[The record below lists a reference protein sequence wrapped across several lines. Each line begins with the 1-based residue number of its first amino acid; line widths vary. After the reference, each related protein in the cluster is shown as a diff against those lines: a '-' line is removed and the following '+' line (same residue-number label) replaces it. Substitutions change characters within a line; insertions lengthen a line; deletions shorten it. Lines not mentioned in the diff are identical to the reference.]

1 MEKIISSN
9 NQTFILEIK
18 SMRNNTWQGTILW
31 VQTQQKVAFRSALE
45 AIKILDS
52 ALTSQNSDTEEKDNV
67 AELAF
72 SV

>member
-1 MEKIISSN
+1 MEKIINSN
-9 NQTFILEIK
+9 NQTFILEVK
-18 SMRNNTWQGTILW
+18 STRNNTWQGTILW

-52 ALTSQNSDTEEKDNV
+52 ALTSQESEDTDDTV
-67 AELAF
+67 LAF

>member
-1 MEKIISSN
+1 MEKVIKSN

-18 SMRNNTWQGTILW
+18 STRNHTWQGTIQW

-52 ALTSQNSDTEEKDNV
+52 ALSEPDSEEETP
-67 AELAF
+67 ELKA
-72 SV
+72 VL

>member
-1 MEKIISSN
+1 MEKVVNTN

-18 SMRNNTWQGTILW
+18 STRNNTWQGTILW

-52 ALTSQNSDTEEKDNV
+52 ALTDEGADETP
-67 AELAF
+67 ELTAI
-72 SV
+72 

>member
-1 MEKIISSN
+1 MEKVVNTN

-18 SMRNNTWQGTILW
+18 STRNNTWQGTILW

-52 ALTSQNSDTEEKDNV
+52 ALTEQSEDVTPT
-67 AELAF
+67 LAAI
-72 SV
+72 

>member
-52 ALTSQNSDTEEKDNV
+52 ALTSQNSDTEEMDNV

>member
-1 MEKIISSN
+1 MEKVVNTN

-18 SMRNNTWQGTILW
+18 STRNNTWQGTILW

-52 ALTSQNSDTEEKDNV
+52 ALTEQSEDETPT
-67 AELAF
+67 LAAIQK
-72 SV
+72 

>member
-1 MEKIISSN
+1 MEKVVKSN

-18 SMRNNTWQGTILW
+18 STRNHTWQGTIQW

-52 ALTSQNSDTEEKDNV
+52 ALSEPEEEEEKP
-67 AELAF
+67 ELKA
-72 SV
+72 VL

>member
-1 MEKIISSN
+1 MEKVVNTN

-18 SMRNNTWQGTILW
+18 STRNNTWQGTILW

-52 ALTSQNSDTEEKDNV
+52 ALTEPGMDVTPTLEV
-67 AELAF
+67 
-72 SV
+72 V

>member
-1 MEKIISSN
+1 MWKRMEKVVNTN

-18 SMRNNTWQGTILW
+18 STRNNTWQGTILW

-52 ALTSQNSDTEEKDNV
+52 ALTDEGADETPKLQIV
-67 AELAF
+67 
-72 SV
+72 

>member
-1 MEKIISSN
+1 MEKVVNTN

-18 SMRNNTWQGTILW
+18 STRNNTWQGTILW

-52 ALTSQNSDTEEKDNV
+52 ALTEQNEDETPT
-67 AELAF
+67 LAAI
-72 SV
+72 

>member
-1 MEKIISSN
+1 MEKVVNTN

-18 SMRNNTWQGTILW
+18 STRNNTWQGTILW

-52 ALTSQNSDTEEKDNV
+52 ALTEQSEDETPT
-67 AELAF
+67 LAAI
-72 SV
+72 

>member
-1 MEKIISSN
+1 MEKAVNTN

-18 SMRNNTWQGTILW
+18 STRNNTWQGTILW

-52 ALTSQNSDTEEKDNV
+52 ALTEQSEDETPT
-67 AELAF
+67 LAAI
-72 SV
+72 

>member
-1 MEKIISSN
+1 MEKIINTN

-18 SMRNNTWQGTILW
+18 STRNNTWQGTILW

-52 ALTSQNSDTEEKDNV
+52 ALSEEETDIV
-67 AELAF
+67 PSLTATGE
-72 SV
+72 

>member
-1 MEKIISSN
+1 MEKIINEN

-18 SMRNNTWQGTILW
+18 STRNNTWQGTILW

-52 ALTSQNSDTEEKDNV
+52 ALTSQKNV
-67 AELAF
+67 EADGTVLSF

>member
-1 MEKIISSN
+1 MRMEKTINAS

-18 SMRNNTWQGTILW
+18 STRNHTWQGTILW

-52 ALTSQNSDTEEKDNV
+52 ALT
-67 AELAF
+67 AEGEDETPSLQI
-72 SV
+72 V